1 MERKAIRLDYISI
14 VIFLLMIL
22 LGWLNI
28 YAASSTFDQTTLFDI
43 NYSYGK
49 QFIWILFALF
59 LAGFI
64 LNLDSKFIEF
74 ISYPVYVLSI
84 GSIILV
90 LFFGKEVNGAKS
102 WFEIGSFRIQPAEFA
117 KIGTAMAL
125 SKFMSTLNFT
135 LDKFKNRLICAG
147 FILLPATIVLLQND
161 TGSALV
167 FFSFIFVLFR
177 EGLPSFYL
185 ITIFYSTFLAVLAL
199 LFNKINVIAVIV
211 AVDIILFF
219 FVFRKKFIVL
229 HLLAILYS
237 AIIVFGVDFV
247 RDNVLEP
254 HQRKRI
260 EALFNPNSDPLG
272 AGWNVTQ
279 SKNAIGSGGFI
290 GKGFLKGMH
299 TKYDFVPEQDTDF
312 IFCTIGEEH
321 GWLGA
326 SSIIVLFLLLLW
338 RLVEVGETSKTR
350 YARIYSYGV
359 ASVLFFHIAV
369 NVGMTIGL
377 APVIGI
383 PLPFFSYGGSSLFA
397 FTTMLFIALN
407 FYANRTNILSSK
419 G

>member
-1 MERKAIRLDYISI
+1 MERKEIRLDYISI
-14 VIFLLMIL
+14 TLFLIMVVA
-22 LGWLNI
+22 GWLNI
-28 YAASSTFDQTTLFDI
+28 YAASSTFDETTLFDI
-43 NYSYGK
+43 GYSYGK
-49 QFIWILFALF
+49 QFIWILCALF

-74 ISYPVYVLSI
+74 VSYPVYVLSI
-84 GSIILV
+84 ISILAV

-125 SKFMSTLNFT
+125 SKYMSSLNFT
-135 LDKFKNRLICAG
+135 LDKLRNRLVCAG
-147 FILLPATIVLLQND
+147 FILLPAAIVLLQND

-177 EGLPSFYL
+177 EGLPPFYL
-185 ITIFYSTFLAVLAL
+185 IAIFYSGILAVLAL
-199 LFNKINVIAVIV
+199 IFNKINVLAVII
-211 AVDIILFF
+211 ALDIILFF

-229 HLLAILYS
+229 HILAILYS
-237 AIIVFGVDFV
+237 SLIVFGVDFV
-247 RDNVLEP
+247 RDNILEP

-279 SKNAIGSGGFI
+279 SKNAIGSGGFW

-321 GWLGA
+321 GWIG
-326 SSIIVLFLLLLW
+326 SSFILILFLLLLW
-338 RLVEVGETSKTR
+338 RLVEIGETSKTR

-359 ASVLFFHIAV
+359 ASVIFFHVAV

-397 FTTMLFIALN
+397 FTSMLFISLN

>member
-1 MERKAIRLDYISI
+1 
-14 VIFLLMIL
+14 MIL
-22 LGWLNI
+22 AGWMNI
-28 YAASSTFDQTTLFDI
+28 YAASSSFDSTTLFDL
-43 NYSYGK
+43 NYSFGK
-49 QFIWILFALF
+49 QFLWIVCALVI
-59 LAGFI
+59 AAFI
-64 LNLDSKFIEF
+64 LILDSKFIEF
-74 ISYPVYVLSI
+74 ISYPVYALTI

-90 LFFGKEVNGAKS
+90 LFLGKEVNGAKS

-125 SKFMSTLNFT
+125 AKYMSALNFS
-135 LDKFKNRLICAG
+135 LENLKHKLVCAG
-147 FILLPATIVLLQND
+147 FILLPALIVLLQND

-177 EGLPSFYL
+177 EGLPPFYL
-185 ITIFYSTFLAVLAL
+185 IAIFYSGFLAVLAL
-199 LFNKINVIAVIV
+199 ILNKIIILAVLIVIAIIV
-211 AVDIILFF
+211 FF
-219 FVFRKKFIVL
+219 TVFRKKFIIL
-229 HLLAILYS
+229 HVIALVYS
-237 AIIVFGVDFV
+237 ALIVFSVDFV
-247 RDNVLEP
+247 KDSVLEP

-279 SKNAIGSGGFI
+279 SKNAIGSGGFF

-326 SSIIVLFLLLLW
+326 SGIILLFLVLLY
-338 RLVEVGETSKTR
+338 RLIHVAETSKTK
-350 YARIYSYGV
+350 YARIYGYGV
-359 ASVLFFHIAV
+359 VSILFFHVAV

-397 FTTMLFIALN
+397 FTALLFITMN
-407 FYANRTNILSSK
+407 FYANRTNIFSSQM
-419 G
+419 

>member
-1 MERKAIRLDYISI
+1 
-14 VIFLLMIL
+14 
-22 LGWLNI
+22 
-28 YAASSTFDQTTLFDI
+28 
-43 NYSYGK
+43 
-49 QFIWILFALF
+49 
-59 LAGFI
+59 
-64 LNLDSKFIEF
+64 
-74 ISYPVYVLSI
+74 
-84 GSIILV
+84 
-90 LFFGKEVNGAKS
+90 
-102 WFEIGSFRIQPAEFA
+102 
-117 KIGTAMAL
+117 MAL

-185 ITIFYSTFLAVLAL
+185 ITIFYSAFLAVLAL
-199 LFNKINVIAVIV
+199 MFNKINVIAVII

-237 AIIVFGVDFV
+237 ALIVFGVDFV

-279 SKNAIGSGGFI
+279 SKNAIGSGGFL

-321 GWLGA
+321 GWIGA
-326 SSIIVLFLLLLW
+326 SFIIVLFLLLLW

>member
-1 MERKAIRLDYISI
+1 MERKEISI
-14 VIFLLMIL
+14 DYLSIGIYLIMVIF
-22 LGWLNI
+22 GWLNI
-28 YAASSTFDQTTLFDI
+28 YAASSSFDNTTIFDLQ
-43 NYSYGK
+43 YSFGK
-49 QFIWILFALF
+49 QIVWIGFACVLALF
-59 LAGFI
+59 I
-64 LNLDSKFIEF
+64 LILDSKFLEF
-74 ISYPVYVLSI
+74 ISYPVYALSI
-84 GSIILV
+84 ASILLV

-102 WFEIGSFRIQPAEFA
+102 WFEIGSFRLQPAEFA

-125 SKFMSTLNFT
+125 SKYMSKLNFNI
-135 LDKFKNRLICAG
+135 DNIRQRLICFS
-147 FILLPATIVLLQND
+147 FILLPAAIVLLQND

-167 FFSFIFVLFR
+167 FFSFIFILYR

-185 ITIFYSTFLAVLAL
+185 IAIFYSGLMAILAL
-199 LFNKINVIAVIV
+199 IMNKIIIISILAGIT
-211 AVDIILFF
+211 IILFF
-219 FVFRKKFIVL
+219 TVFRKKFIWL
-229 HLLAILYS
+229 HIIALLYS
-237 AIIVFGVDFV
+237 AIIIFSVDFV
-247 RDNVLEP
+247 RDNILEP

-321 GWLGA
+321 GWIGSA
-326 SSIIVLFLLLLW
+326 FIILLFLLLLG
-338 RLVEVGETSKTR
+338 RLIYVAESSKTK
-350 YARIYSYGV
+350 YARIYGYGV
-359 ASVLFFHIAV
+359 VSVLFFHVAV
-369 NVGMTIGL
+369 NIGMTIGL

-397 FTTMLFIALN
+397 FTTLLFISLN
-407 FYANRTNILSSK
+407 FYANRTNILSSQ

>member
-1 MERKAIRLDYISI
+1 MERKEISLDFISI
-14 VIFLLMIL
+14 VLFLLMIL
-22 LGWLNI
+22 AGWLNI

-49 QFIWILFALF
+49 QFIWIICALF

-64 LNLDSKFIEF
+64 LTLDSKFIEF

-102 WFEIGSFRIQPAEFA
+102 WFEIGSFRLQPAEFA

-125 SKFMSTLNFT
+125 SKYMSTLNFT
-135 LDKFKNRLICAG
+135 LDKLRNKLICAG
-147 FILLPATIVLLQND
+147 FVLLPATIVLLQND

-177 EGLPSFYL
+177 EGLSPFYL
-185 ITIFYSTFLAVLAL
+185 IAIFYSAFLAVLAL
-199 LFNKINVIAVIV
+199 IFNKVNVIAVII
-211 AVDIILFF
+211 ALDIILFF
-219 FVFRKKFIVL
+219 LVFRKKFIIL
-229 HLLAILYS
+229 HLMAILYS

-247 RDNVLEP
+247 RDNILEP

-279 SKNAIGSGGFI
+279 SKNAIGSGGFL

-321 GWLGA
+321 GWIG
-326 SSIIVLFLLLLW
+326 SSFVIVLFLLLLW
-338 RLVEVGETSKTR
+338 RLIEIGETAKTK

>member
-1 MERKAIRLDYISI
+1 MARKEIKLDYVALGLFI
-14 VIFLLMIL
+14 LMIIT
-22 LGWLNI
+22 GWLNI
-28 YAASSTFDQTTLFDI
+28 YAASSTFNETTLFDI

-49 QFIWILFALF
+49 QFIWIICAVV

-64 LNLDSKFIEF
+64 LALDSKFIEF
-74 ISYPVYVLSI
+74 ISYPAYVI
-84 GSIILV
+84 GVGSIILV

-102 WFEIGSFRIQPAEFA
+102 WFEIGSFRLQPVEFA

-125 SKFMSTLNFT
+125 SKFMSTLNFS
-135 LDKFKNRLICAG
+135 LDNPKNRLIAAG
-147 FILLPATIVLLQND
+147 IIIFPAIIVLLQND

-177 EGLPSFYL
+177 EGLSPFYL
-185 ITIFYSTFLAVLAL
+185 IAIFYSGTLAILAL
-199 LFNKINVIAVIV
+199 IFNKINIIAVI
-211 AVDIILFF
+211 IILDIVLYF

-229 HLLAILYS
+229 HIAALLYS
-237 AIIVFGVDFV
+237 ALVVFGVDFV

-260 EALFNPNSDPLG
+260 EALINPNSDPLG

-279 SKNAIGSGGFI
+279 SKNAIGSGGFW

-321 GWLGA
+321 GWAGA
-326 SSIIVLFLLLLW
+326 SLIIFMFFLLLW
-338 RLVEVGETSKTR
+338 RLIEIGETSKTK

-359 ASVLFFHIAV
+359 TSVLFFHVAV

-397 FTTMLFIALN
+397 FTTMLFISLN

-419 G
+419 I